1 MKIGDRTIELDQDGF
16 MRKPGLW
23 DDDVAKAI
31 AGDEGIDEMSE
42 QHWSVV
48 RFIRRYWE
56 ENDSAPAV
64 RLLCKESGVSVR
76 QVYKLFTSGP
86 ARGACRIAGLPKPD
100 GCV

>member
-1 MKIGDRTIELDQDGF
+1 MKIGEKTIELDPDGF
-16 MRKPGLW
+16 MREPGLW
-23 DDDVAKAI
+23 DDDVARAI

-42 QHWSVV
+42 KHWSVV
-48 RFIRRYWE
+48 RFIRGYWE

-64 RLLCKESGVSVR
+64 RLLCRESGVSVR